1 MRKRTSTAL
10 SALLLTVSLMMSAC
24 GQNMDTL
31 GAASG
36 SVETEDQTGNES
48 KDAVTYEASGDN
60 EHALAADGE
69 TLSYDNIIVNKTGNG
84 DGDEADFYGENA
96 AAFATNGADL
106 TIRNATITSDGS
118 HANAVFSYGEGTK
131 LTISD
136 SEIHT
141 KSNNS
146 GGIMVTGGGTLNAD
160 NLTVDT
166 KGGSSAPIRS
176 DRGGGTMNVT
186 GGSYSSYGKG
196 SPAIYSTAN
205 INVSNA
211 TLYSDISEG
220 VVVEGANSVTLND
233 VNITAKHTEH
243 NSDKSDH
250 FQAVM
255 IYQSMSGDADEG
267 TASFNMKG
275 GSLTSQNGGLF
286 FVNNTVAT
294 IGLEAVKMTNA
305 SDDLLTVAA
314 AGWGKEGANG
324 GQVTLNATEQD
335 LDGVITVDD
344 ISTLNLLLG
353 KDSNFSGSVDGKGEV
368 YVELKDGAKW
378 VLTGD
383 SAISSLTCDA
393 DSVDLNGFT
402 LTVGGKEYEAGTA
415 SEGTKIEVKETRGK
429 GTRPEKP
436 DGDAAGKPDGGPDG
450 NPPERQGGNPPDGN
464 PPEKPEGAPD
474 GNPPAKPS
482 GNPPAK
488 PGESE

>member
-1 MRKRTSTAL
+1 MALTAL
-10 SALLLTVSLMMSAC
+10 LMSVSLMMSAC
-24 GQNMDTL
+24 GQNMDTV

-48 KDAVTYEASGDN
+48 KDAVTFEASGDN

-69 TLSYDNIIVNKTGNG
+69 TVSYDNIIVNKTGNG

-96 AAFATNGADL
+96 AVFATNKADM
-106 TIRNATITSDGS
+106 TIKNATITSDGS

-131 LTISD
+131 LAISD
-136 SEIHT
+136 STIHT
-141 KSNNS
+141 TSNNS
-146 GGIMVTGGGTLNAD
+146 GGIMVTGGGSLNAD

-186 GGSYSSYGKG
+186 GGTYSSYGKG
-196 SPAIYSTAN
+196 SPAVYSTAD

-211 TLYSDISEG
+211 TLYADVSEG
-220 VVVEGANSVTLND
+220 IVVEGANSVTLND
-233 VNITAKHTEH
+233 VNATASHTEH

-250 FQAVM
+250 YQAVM

-294 IGLEAVKMTNA
+294 IGLEDVKMTNA

-324 GQVTLNATEQD
+324 GQVTLNAIEQD

-393 DSVDLNGFT
+393 DSIDLNGFT
-402 LTVGGKEYEAGTA
+402 LTVDGKEYEAGTA
-415 SEGTKIEVKETRGK
+415 STGTRIEVKETRGK

-436 DGDAAGKPDGGPDG
+436 DGDAAGKPDGGPNG
-450 NPPERQGGNPPDGN
+450 NPPEGRGGNSPEKSDGN

-474 GNPPAKPS
+474 GNPPEKPS